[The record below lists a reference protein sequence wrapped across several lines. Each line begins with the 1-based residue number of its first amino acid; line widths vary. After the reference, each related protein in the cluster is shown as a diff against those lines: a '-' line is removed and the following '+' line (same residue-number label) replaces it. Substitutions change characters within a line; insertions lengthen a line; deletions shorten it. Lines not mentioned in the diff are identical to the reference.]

1 MCMGEKELFILDHTD
16 KMLHIKYV
24 EALKLMA
31 ALETNVIPG
40 GAVFLFVEG
49 RTIKWKAASPTFD
62 LSIFSVGSDLKET
75 SIAVRAMN
83 ERRILTEKVPR
94 SIYGMRLTTVAIPL
108 VDDAGIPVG
117 AFSVVL
123 PRLHPIASGF
133 PDFAPIIVELF
144 PEGAFLYMSDLT
156 KIAYVQSSRKFTLP
170 GMAVG
175 YELKETD
182 IAYKTIHSGNVQ
194 IVELG
199 SERYGVPVY
208 IANYPV
214 YDEEKAI
221 VATLGVVIPKEHAAN
236 LKDMSESLSNNLA
249 GISTAIEHLA
259 KSATTINENE
269 HDLYKY
275 VQYVTTAIDKI
286 NTITEFISSVSN
298 QSNMLGLNAAIEA
311 ARAGEMGRGFA
322 VVAEEIRK
330 LATQSGETVSQIKEL
345 TLDIKKNVGEVDK
358 RSSTSLT
365 TSQEQAAATQEISA
379 SIEELINVTQRLN
392 TLAKEL

>member
-1 MCMGEKELFILDHTD
+1 LFILDQTD

-24 EALKLMA
+24 DALKMMA
-31 ALETNVIPG
+31 SLETNVIPG
-40 GAVFLFVEG
+40 GAVFLFIEG
-49 RTIKWKAASPTFD
+49 RTVKWKTASTTFD
-62 LSIFSVGSDLKET
+62 LPIFSVGSDVRDN

-83 ERRILTEKVPR
+83 ERRVLTEKVPR
-94 SIYGMRLTTVAIPL
+94 TAYGMRLNTVAIPL
-108 VDDAGIPVG
+108 VNDEGTPVG
-117 AFSVVL
+117 AFSIVL

-133 PDFAPIIVELF
+133 SDFAPIIVELF

-156 KIAYVQSSRKFTLP
+156 KIAYIQSSQKFTLT

-182 IAYKTIHSGNVQ
+182 IAYKTIHSGKVQ

-199 SERYGVPVY
+199 PERYGVPVY

-214 YDEEKAI
+214 YDEENRTAI
-221 VATLGVVIPKEHAAN
+221 VATLGVVIPKVHAEN
-236 LKDMSESLSNNLA
+236 LKDMAGNLSNNLA
-249 GISTAIEHLA
+249 GISTAIDHLA
-259 KSATTINENE
+259 TTASTINANE
-269 HDLYKY
+269 QDLYKY

-286 NTITEFISSVSN
+286 NTVTEFISSVSS

-330 LATQSGETVSQIKEL
+330 LATQSGETVAQIKDL
-345 TLDIKKNVGEVDK
+345 TQDIKKNVGEVDK

-365 TSQEQAAATQEISA
+365 ASEEQAAATQEISA
-379 SIEELINVTQRLN
+379 SIEELVNITERLN
-392 TLAKEL
+392 TMAKEL

>member
-1 MCMGEKELFILDHTD
+1 MGEKELFILDHTD